1 MNYQNAKD
9 IFDELKNFEGKA
21 TFKGEDTV
29 IDYFVLLPKDEITNL
44 EINNFLETHQ
54 SSSSF
59 EIEGRHDGEAYTLI
73 GINLEEKRFSN
84 DVDYFMKLLVW

>member
-21 TFKGEDTV
+21 TFKGEETK
-29 IDYFVLLPKDEITNL
+29 IDYFVLLPRDELAQFDIDK
-44 EINNFLETHQ
+44 FLDTHQ
-54 SSSSF
+54 SSGSF
-59 EIEGRHDGEAYTLI
+59 EIEGSHEDEPYTLI
-73 GINLEEKRFSN
+73 AVNLAEKSFSN

>member
-21 TFKGEDTV
+21 TFKGEETV
-29 IDYFVLLPKDEITNL
+29 IDYFVLIPKDEILNFD
-44 EINNFLETHQ
+44 IDKFLETHQ
-54 SSSSF
+54 SSGSF
-59 EIEGRHDGEAYTLI
+59 EIEGRHEDEAYTLI
-73 GINLEEKRFSN
+73 AVNSTGKKFSN

>member
-44 EINNFLETHQ
+44 EINKFLETHQ

-73 GINLEEKRFSN
+73 GLNLEKKRFSN
-84 DVDYFMKLLVW
+84 DVDYFMKILVW